1 MRAAMIRDHKKK
13 IANDLSSAGAR
24 RNLFDHAMF
33 RLARH
38 AGACQ
43 KIAQLARLTK
53 SRREIVQLLERRI
66 SRALSERDIRERIRI
81 LQTCRLQ
88 FGLPSRLF
96 TKLSISDSCAA
107 GVNCFASS
115 DSAPSTASDAASA
128 FNSMRAARSA
138 ASTSA

>member
-1 MRAAMIRDHKKK
+1 MIRDQKEK
-13 IANDLSSAGAR
+13 IANDLPGAGAGC
-24 RNLFDHAMF
+24 NLFNHAML

-43 KIAQLARLTK
+43 KIPQLARLTE
-53 SRREIVQLLERRI
+53 SRREISQLLERRFG
-66 SRALSERDIRERIRI
+66 RAIRERIRV
-81 LQTCRLQ
+81 LQACRLQ

-107 GVNCFASS
+107 GVSCLASR
-115 DSAPSTASDAASA
+115 DSAPSTASDAARA

-138 ASTSA
+138 A